1 MTGREK
7 DCKPGWVKA
16 RDEGQELNWQQRLA
30 ERTHGIVRLPNLM
43 TATGIGL
50 TILSAR
56 YASQNRPV
64 AASIVAAA
72 GFAMDMEGAVARHF
86 GVEDPV
92 SGAKIDQTADIAKA
106 AIVAGTL
113 LSHEVMPGDAAA
125 LTYGPKLVGLAAGIV
140 AKTTGDTTLP
150 SSKAGKVAEVCRDIV
165 PVAFLGAAV
174 GRKLDKPWLEQA
186 SKGIA
191 WGAVGGA
198 AIVGAVAAAGYM
210 REAVAARKSADLSA
224 HPAGIPD
231 HAENQPSTHSL

>member
-1 MTGREK
+1 MTGGEK
-7 DCKPGWVKA
+7 DCRPGWVIA
-16 RDEGQELNWQQRLA
+16 RDEGKELTWQQQLA
-30 ERTHGIVRLPNLM
+30 ERTNGVVRLPNLM

-56 YASQNRPV
+56 YASQNRPI
-64 AASIVAAA
+64 AASAAAAA
-72 GFAMDMEGAVARHF
+72 GFAMDMEGSVARRF
-86 GVEDPV
+86 GVEDPA
-92 SGAKIDQTADIAKA
+92 SGAKIDQTADITKA

-113 LSHEVMPGDAAA
+113 LSHDVMPGDAAV

-140 AKTTGDTTLP
+140 AKTTGDTTIP
-150 SSKAGKVAEVCRDIV
+150 SSKVGKVAEVCRDIV

-174 GRKLDKPWLEQA
+174 GRKLDKPWLERA

-198 AIVGAVAAAGYM
+198 AIVGAVAAAGYL
-210 REAVAARKSADLSA
+210 REAVAAKKFADLSA
-224 HPAGIPD
+224 HPAETLD